1 MSSALCGRFGSASD
15 EGVPAMLRTV
25 HDNWTLRAV
34 GGRSPD
40 ALVGAVVPATVPG
53 CVHLDLLAAGLIP
66 DPHLD
71 ENEAELS
78 WIGYVDWRYETT
90 VRVSPDELPT
100 GTDRLDLVA
109 DGLDTL
115 ASIEVNGVE
124 LGRTCNQHRSYRID
138 LRGALQEGDNAL
150 AVTFA
155 AAMPAINEI
164 DAVAGRP
171 HVNAH
176 PFNAIRKMACN
187 FGWDWG
193 ADLVTA
199 GIWRPLTLHSWRT
212 ARIASVRPL
221 VGIHDGVP
229 TLSAHIELEHADPAS
244 PVLVVCEVAGVRAEA
259 SVPAG
264 ETSAI
269 LSLEVPHARL
279 WWPHG
284 YGDQPRYPVVVKLI
298 HDEVEIDNWSTQVGF
313 RTTELD
319 TSADADGVAFTI
331 RINGEPVFAKGA
343 NWIPGDSFPV
353 RLTGEH
359 YASLLR
365 QAKDANVNLLRVWGG
380 GIYEA
385 EQFYD
390 LCDELGIM
398 VWQDFLLAC
407 AAYAEEQ
414 PLRGEIIAEAREN
427 VTRLAKHPS
436 LVLWNGGNENIWGYE
451 DWGWKQSLGGRT
463 WGLGYYEEIFPDI
476 VAELDPT
483 RPYCPGSP
491 YSFKGGIHPNDPDFG
506 CMHIW
511 EVWNRADYTDYA
523 TYSPRFVSEFGFQG
537 PPTWATLTAAIHD
550 EPLSNSSPGMLV
562 HQKAEDGDAK
572 LMRGMAPHLPA
583 PTNFDDWHWATSL
596 NQARAVQFGVESFRA
611 QAPRCMGTVIWQLN
625 DTWPVTS
632 WAAIDWGG
640 RRKPL
645 WYAMRSAYRDRLVTF
660 LVVDDRIEL
669 RAINDTGERWTEQLD
684 VSVRDINGAPL
695 TSIAVPMDVP
705 PRAVGRVPLPDA
717 PGSQVPPDGAI
728 VVTADSTAGRATRF
742 YAEDVLGRLA
752 DPEFDVIVDKVVD
765 GYTVRVTAHTLLRD
779 LALLVDRSAP
789 DAVADD
795 SLITLCRGETATIRV
810 RTHADLD
817 AEQLTSPLVLRTAN
831 QLVVTARNLGTSSS
845 SSEAITQ

>member
-1 MSSALCGRFGSASD
+1 
-15 EGVPAMLRTV
+15 MLRTL

-34 GGRSPD
+34 GGAPPD
-40 ALVGAVVPATVPG
+40 SVVGAAVPATVPG

-66 DPHLD
+66 DPYLD
-71 ENEAELS
+71 ENEGELP

-90 VRVSPDELPT
+90 FHVSHDELPT
-100 GTDRLDLVA
+100 GSDRLDLVA

-115 ASIEVNGVE
+115 ATIELNGVE
-124 LGRTCNQHRSYRID
+124 VARTCNQHRSYRFDVRDAI
-138 LRGALQEGDNAL
+138 REGDNTL
-150 AVTFA
+150 AITFA
-155 AAMPAINEI
+155 AAMPAITAI
-164 DAVAGRP
+164 DAADGRP

-176 PFNAIRKMACN
+176 PFNAIRKMASN

-199 GIWRPLTLHSWRT
+199 GVWRPLTLHSWRT

-221 VGIHDGVP
+221 VGVREGVP
-229 TLSAHIELEHADPAS
+229 TLSAHVELEHADAAV
-244 PVLVVCEVAGVRAEA
+244 PVSIVCKVAGVHAEA

-269 LSLEVPHARL
+269 VSVDVPNARL
-279 WWPHG
+279 WWPQG
-284 YGDQPRYPVVVKLI
+284 YGAQPRYEVDVTLL
-298 HDEVEIDNWSTQVGF
+298 HDQVEIDSWSARIGF

-319 TSADADGVAFTI
+319 TSADVDGVGFTI

-353 RLTGEH
+353 RLTRED
-359 YASLLR
+359 YRSLVW
-365 QAKDANVNLLRVWGG
+365 QAKEANINLLRVWGG

-385 EQFYD
+385 EEFYD

-427 VTRLAKHPS
+427 VTRLSKHPS
-436 LVLWNGGNENIWGYE
+436 LVLWNGGNENIWGHE
-451 DWGWKQSLGGRT
+451 DWGWKEPLAGRT

-476 VAELDPT
+476 VAELDPS

-511 EVWNRADYTDYA
+511 DVWNQADYTHYA
-523 TYSPRFVSEFGFQG
+523 TYAPRFVSEFGFQG

-550 EPLSNSSPGMLV
+550 EPLASTSPGMLV
-562 HQKAEDGDAK
+562 HQKAEDGDGK
-572 LMRGMAPHLPA
+572 LTRGMAPHLPA

-596 NQARAVQFGVESFRA
+596 NQARAVQFGIESFRM
-611 QAPRCMGTVIWQLN
+611 QAPRCMGTVVWQLN

-645 WYAMRSAYRDRLVTF
+645 WYALRSAYRDRMMCLRA
-660 LVVDDRIEL
+660 VDGRIEL
-669 RAINDTGERWTEQLD
+669 GVVNDSSERWIEEVDISLRD
-684 VSVRDINGAPL
+684 VDGVATASAA
-695 TSIAVPMDVP
+695 IALDVP
-705 PRAVGRVPLPDA
+705 PRAAVRVPI
-717 PGSQVPPDGAI
+717 PGAVASQVAPDG
-728 VVTADSTAGRATRF
+728 VVAAVADSVEGRATWF
-742 YAEDVLGRLA
+742 YAEDAAGRLA
-752 DPEFDVIVDKVVD
+752 DPRFEATVSKTTD
-765 GYTVRVTAHTLLRD
+765 GYLVRVTAHTLLRD
-779 LALLVDRSAP
+779 LALLADRAAP
-789 DAVADD
+789 DAVADNA
-795 SLITLCRGETATIRV
+795 LITLCRGETVTIRV
-810 RTHADLD
+810 RTCADLT
-817 AEQLTSPLVLRTAN
+817 AEQLTSPLVLRSAN
-831 QLVVTARNLGTSSS
+831 QLVAAAGAAS
-845 SSEAITQ
+845 